1 MNKQENS
8 KLEFKQDASSS
19 SYLKT
24 VSAYANYDG
33 GNIEFGRTD
42 DGSIIGL
49 DDPKQTCLSIEN
61 QINDAIQPVPHFEL
75 AINPT
80 TKVVT
85 LHVKAGESKP
95 YLYRNKAYK
104 RSDTSTIAVD
114 RVEFQRLILEGM
126 NKNYEELPAINQ
138 ELHFTYL
145 EQRLIEKLNI
155 KSLNLDILKTL
166 ELYTD
171 KNGFNHAA
179 VLLSDDNRSPGIDIA
194 RMGDTIDIFHERHI
208 LKDISILE
216 QYDQALEFIHKQYR
230 YEQVVGGR
238 RERVET
244 IPLKAIREA
253 LANAVVHRVWD
264 INAPIRV
271 LLYKDRLEITS
282 PGGLPVGL
290 SELEYLQGQITL
302 LRNPIIA
309 GVFYKLDIIEQFGT
323 GILRIMQAYK
333 DSFVKP
339 GFRIYPNTITVVLP
353 LLRDSSSLEA
363 DEREVY
369 DLLIENIEL
378 SRPDIEH
385 QLGISKAKAI
395 RLLNELIEKNAIERV
410 GSGRGTV
417 YRVL

>member
-1 MNKQENS
+1 MNKQENN
-8 KLEFKQDASSS
+8 KLEFKQDATSS

-33 GNIEFGRTD
+33 GIIEFGRMD

-75 AINPT
+75 VINPT

-85 LHVKAGESKP
+85 LHVKAGEFKP

-104 RSDTSTIAVD
+104 RADTSTIAVD

-155 KSLNLDILKTL
+155 KSLNMDILKTL

-216 QYDQALEFIHKQYR
+216 QYDQALELIHKQYR

-339 GFRIYPNTITVVLP
+339 GFRIYPNIITVVLP
-353 LLRDSSSLEA
+353 LLRDSSSLES

-369 DLLIENIEL
+369 DLLTENIEL
-378 SRPDIEH
+378 SRPDIEY

>member
-1 MNKQENS
+1 MNNQENN

-24 VSAYANYDG
+24 VSAYANYNG
-33 GNIEFGRTD
+33 GSIEFGRAD

-61 QINDAIQPVPHFEL
+61 QINDTIQPVPHFEL
-75 AINPT
+75 TINAT

-104 RSDTSTIAVD
+104 RADTSTVAVD

-126 NKNYEELPAINQ
+126 NKNYEELPAAIQ

-194 RMGDTIDIFHERHI
+194 RMGDTIDIFHERRI

-216 QYDQALEFIHKQYR
+216 QFDQALEFIHKQYR

-290 SELEYLQGQITL
+290 SELEYMQGQITL

-323 GILRIMQAYK
+323 GILRIMQAYE

-353 LLRDSSSLEA
+353 LLRDSSSLEF

-369 DLLIENIEL
+369 DLLTENIEL
-378 SRPDIEH
+378 SRPDIEY

-395 RLLNELIEKNAIERV
+395 RLLNELIEKNVIERV

-417 YRVL
+417 YRTL